1 MTNDSFSTPAIQ
13 RESYRIQ
20 FTGSLGY
27 ELAGI
32 IDRPSDEKEI
42 RATAVFSHC
51 FTCNKDLKAIV
62 RISRALSSVG
72 VAVLRFDMTGLG
84 GSDGDFSE
92 TNFSTNVEDLHLA
105 IEFARRELGSLNG
118 LIGHSF
124 GGAAT
129 LAVTGAMSAANTQPT
144 NSIPVAITLA
154 APSDTQH
161 LAVLLSKMNP
171 EIECNGSGMVTIGGR
186 SWRIT
191 QKMLDDF
198 RSHNLPKLI
207 GQIQSPTL
215 LFHSP
220 VDETVSYDHAI
231 RIAGLIQNGSN
242 EATPPS
248 IISLIDS
255 DHLLTRP
262 GTTIDWVSSTIAAFL
277 MRFSNRI

>member
-32 IDRPSDEKEI
+32 IDRPSDEKKI

-105 IEFARRELGSLNG
+105 IEFAKRELGSLNG

-255 DHLLTRP
+255 DHLLTQP